1 MDSRLMKLILD
12 YQDAVR
18 KAVALL
24 EATGIP
30 RPKSTVDWI
39 GYDVPYTGELAT
51 GGKYFIH
58 GFGCAV
64 KAPDTCVDFDFGEH
78 GEIDG
83 IDFHRM
89 ANFAS
94 KDLQT
99 KYGFCDLRE
108 LHQVIQTSCDSGE
121 LVHSGYILWYLAS
134 EPRNESI

>member
-1 MDSRLMKLILD
+1 MIHD

-18 KAVALL
+18 YAVTCL

-30 RPKSTVDWI
+30 RPKSTTDWV
-39 GYDVPYTGELAT
+39 GYDVPGTGELAT

-64 KAPDTCVDFDFGEH
+64 KTPDFCVDFDFGDQ

-89 ANFAS
+89 ERFAGIHLLS
-94 KDLQT
+94 
-99 KYGFCDLRE
+99 KYGFVDSKE
-108 LHQVIQTSCDSGE
+108 LKLAIEASCNAGE
-121 LVHSGYILWYLAS
+121 LIDSGYILWYLK
-134 EPRNESI
+134 PQLQGESLS